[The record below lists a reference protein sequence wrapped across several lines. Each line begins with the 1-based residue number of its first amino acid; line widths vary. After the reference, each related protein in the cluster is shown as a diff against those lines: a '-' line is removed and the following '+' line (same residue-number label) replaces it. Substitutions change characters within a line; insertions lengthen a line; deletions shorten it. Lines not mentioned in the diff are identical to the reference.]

1 MMLDRQRLAAW
12 VEASCAAQGVPVRV
26 TDPGVIARIGVLLG
40 AAPGTD
46 GRASGRSTAVASE
59 SPDGFNAGRIQRA

>member
-1 MMLDRQRLAAW
+1 MLDQRVLAAW

-26 TDPGVIARIGVLLG
+26 TDPGVLARVGVLMG

-46 GRASGRSTAVASE
+46 GRASGRSTAAAS
-59 SPDGFNAGRIQRA
+59 

>member
-1 MMLDRQRLAAW
+1 MMIDRQKLAAW

-46 GRASGRSTAVASE
+46 GRGSGRSTAAASE
-59 SPDGFNAGRIQRA
+59 PPDGPNPGRVQRA

>member
-26 TDPGVIARIGVLLG
+26 TDPGVIARVGVLLG
-40 AAPGTD
+40 GAPGTD
-46 GRASGRSTAVASE
+46 GRGSGRSTAAVSE
-59 SPDGFNAGRIQRA
+59 PPDGLNAGRVQRA